1 MFCRTRRL
9 SGWQITASVVV
20 IFQTKHHEKINI
32 GNIFAGSLI
41 DATSQFT
48 VIPVAKSAQKAA
60 PVKNEA
66 PRQSPPAV
74 MYIEEPEYVEESPPA
89 PVERVNQ
96 TAMEII
102 NEDINRHRRSSGKTS
117 KNKFGSIDAVS

>member
-1 MFCRTRRL
+1 M
-9 SGWQITASVVV
+9 V
-20 IFQTKHHEKINI
+20 ILTKLLEKINNI
-32 GNIFAGSLI
+32 ENIFVGSLI
-41 DATSQFT
+41 DGTSQFT
-48 VIPVAKSAQKAA
+48 VIPVAKSAQQKAA

-74 MYIEEPEYVEESPPA
+74 MYIEEPEYVEEALHQSPPA
-89 PVERVNQ
+89 PSCPVERVNQ

-102 NEDINRHRRSSGKTS
+102 NEDINRHRRSSGKAN